1 MHSFLIQCIIWAIYK
16 MQKNNYNYS
25 KNTFYI
31 TVYNSYNIFDTS
43 EIILFFIIYIKKKKP
58 KCIKGMLFWHTSTNG
73 KNENAC
79 VIYTK

>member
-1 MHSFLIQCIIWAIYK
+1 

-43 EIILFFIIYIKKKKP
+43 EIILFFIIYIKKTKNLNALKECYFDTHLQMG
-58 KCIKGMLFWHTSTNG
+58 KMKMLVLYILNKTRRKF
-73 KNENAC
+73 C
-79 VIYTK
+79 L

>member
-1 MHSFLIQCIIWAIYK
+1 

-43 EIILFFIIYIKKKKP
+43 EIILFFIIYIIKKKNLNALKECYFDTHLQMG
-58 KCIKGMLFWHTSTNG
+58 KMKMLVLYILNKTRRKF
-73 KNENAC
+73 C
-79 VIYTK
+79 L